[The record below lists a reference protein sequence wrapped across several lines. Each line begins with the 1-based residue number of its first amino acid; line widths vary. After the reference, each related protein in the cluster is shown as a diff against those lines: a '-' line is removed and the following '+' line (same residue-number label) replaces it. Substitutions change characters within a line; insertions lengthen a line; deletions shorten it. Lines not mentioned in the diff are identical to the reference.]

1 MKTRDRPC
9 GPMSSQWEALH
20 LYDRFDRALWRPLLT
35 VAGGYLVFGLLWIL
49 LSDLAVEMLSSSRL
63 DLNAWQT
70 YKELAFVGLSTV
82 LVTGLLAHEAR
93 RRRGLDHYWRD
104 IVNLADEGFWL
115 IDASGRTRMV
125 NRRMAGLLGHEP
137 SDMLGRTPF
146 DFVIEEDHGQLEHQI
161 GRGPTEGLLHVE
173 PGPRQYEVRLRHR
186 DGHVIPCLVHATA
199 LRDERGVVTGSF
211 AFMTDLTE
219 FRQRERELHL
229 NRHALDHS
237 FDEIYR
243 INRDGRILGA
253 NRAACENLGYYRNE
267 LIGRNIGDID
277 PHHSAEAW
285 AEHWHELE
293 QHGALTQ
300 ETVHRTREGWEYPV
314 EMAERYLVYG
324 GEPFAF
330 GVARD
335 VRARNAAEASARRA
349 NEALRALSRANA
361 ALSQATDERDLFK
374 RVCEALTS
382 SRGYPLAWVGL
393 ISGDADPVVTVAAS
407 AGDAQPYLERLRVA
421 HDDSPEGQ
429 GPTGK
434 AIRTGQIQV
443 LRDVDEDPDYAP
455 WHTAATAYG
464 FRTSVSLPIRV
475 DDRIIGA
482 LNVYSTEPWAF
493 DERELP
499 LLEELAADLGFGVRT
514 MEVRA
519 DRDRQLARLRL
530 AGTVFDNSA
539 EGILIAD
546 TNQRIEMI
554 NRAFTQIT
562 GYEAHEV
569 IGQRPGML
577 EPDLHEISFYEHI
590 WSQLAQEGYWQG
602 ELRSRRRNGEV
613 YPQWLTISEVRD
625 ESGAVTHYVAIFAD
639 LTQAHQTQKELTFR
653 TYHDPL
659 TGLPNRTLFR
669 QRLQQALDDFD
680 PRLAVVL
687 IDLQGFRALNDS
699 FGAEGGDEVLRQTA
713 DRLRA
718 VLRPHDLIARPGG
731 DEFWITVHDEAGHP
745 GIDEWIR
752 KLMAAIS
759 EPMIVAD
766 YTVRLEA
773 NMGVALVPEDGS
785 ALDDLLTN
793 AATALH
799 RAQEQGRGQ
808 IDYFQPAMHEAV
820 QRRVRVEEALKTGME
835 TGELRVWYQPQVNL
849 ATGAICGAEALVR
862 WRHPEWGLIMPED
875 FIPLSEAS
883 GLVVRIGDWVLEQA
897 LERLAQWREAG
908 YPIERVSVNAS
919 PAQLQRPE
927 WSEFVHATLERTGVP
942 PHCLEIEI
950 TEEGVLDNMKEALT
964 TMEWLKALD
973 IRLAIDDFGK
983 GYSSLAYL
991 KQFPIDTLKIDKSFV
1006 DGLPHVEY
1014 DCSIAEAML
1023 AVSRALGFEVVAEGV
1038 ETTAQAEWLRQRG
1051 VPLAQGFLFYR
1062 PQPPGKMEMLLDESD
1077 EPIRSAPRA

>member
-1 MKTRDRPC
+1 MNTR
-9 GPMSSQWEALH
+9 EALA
-20 LYDRFDRALWRPLLT
+20 LYDRFDRVLWRPLLT

-49 LSDLAVEMLSSSRL
+49 LSDHAVRMVSSTPS
-63 DLNAWQT
+63 DPDAWQT
-70 YKELAFVGLSTV
+70 YKGLAFVVLSTV
-82 LVTGLLAHEAR
+82 LIALLLAHEAK
-93 RRRGLDHYWRD
+93 RRRGIDHYWRD

-115 IDASGRTRMV
+115 IGSAGRTRVV
-125 NRRMAGLLGHEP
+125 NYRMAALLGHEP
-137 SDMLGRTPF
+137 SEMLDRTPF
-146 DFVIEEDHGQLEHQI
+146 DFVVDEDHDLLEHQI
-161 GRGPTEGLLHVE
+161 GRDSSKGLLHVE
-173 PGPRQYEVRLRHR
+173 PGPRQYEIRLRHR
-186 DGHVIPCLVHATA
+186 DGHAVPCLVHATA
-199 LRDERGVVTGSF
+199 LRDARGTVTGSF
-211 AFMTDLTE
+211 AFMTDLSE
-219 FRQRERELHL
+219 FRRREREMHL

-243 INRDGRILGA
+243 IDRHGRILGA

-267 LIGRNIGDID
+267 LIGRTIGDID
-277 PHHSAEAW
+277 PNYSAQAW
-285 AEHWHELE
+285 TDHWNELE
-293 QHGALTQ
+293 QRGALTQ

-314 EMAERYLVYG
+314 EVAERYLVYE

-361 ALSQATDERDLFK
+361 ALSQATDEHDLFK

-393 ISGDADPVVTVAAS
+393 IDHGTDSSVTIVAAS
-407 AGDAQPYLERLRVA
+407 GDAQPYLERV
-421 HDDSPEGQ
+421 HVSYDDSPQGQ

-434 AIRTGQIQV
+434 AIRTGKIQV
-443 LRDVDEDPDYAP
+443 LRDIEDDPSIAR
-455 WHTAATAYG
+455 WHKAATDYG

-482 LNVYSTEPWAF
+482 LNVYSTETWAF

-499 LLEELAADLGFGVRT
+499 LLEELAADLGFGVRN
-514 MEVRA
+514 MEIRA
-519 DRDRQLARLRL
+519 DRDHQLARLRL

-539 EGILIAD
+539 EGILITDAD
-546 TNQRIEMI
+546 RRIEMI

-562 GYEAHEV
+562 GYEAQDV
-569 IGQRPGML
+569 IGRRPEML
-577 EPDLHEISFYEHI
+577 QSDLHEPSFYEHI
-590 WSQLAQEGYWQG
+590 WSQLAQGGYWQG

-625 ESGAVTHYVAIFAD
+625 ESGAITHYVAIFAD

-669 QRLQQALDDFD
+669 QRLQQLLDDSH

-713 DRLRA
+713 ERLRA
-718 VLRPHDLIARPGG
+718 VLRQHDLIARPGG

-759 EPMIVAD
+759 EPMTVAE
-766 YTVRLEA
+766 YTVRLES

-785 ALDDLLTN
+785 SLDELLTN

-849 ATGAICGAEALVR
+849 TTGAIYGAEALVR
-862 WRHPEWGLIMPED
+862 WRHPDWGLMMPHD
-875 FIPLSEAS
+875 FIPLSESS

-897 LERLAQWREAG
+897 LERLAQWRAAG
-908 YPIERVSVNAS
+908 YPVERISVNAS

-927 WSEFVHATLERTGVP
+927 WPEVVHALLERTGVP
-942 PHCLEIEI
+942 AHCLEIEI
-950 TEEGVLDNMKEALT
+950 TEEGVLDNMKDALT

-1006 DGLPHVEY
+1006 DGLPNVEY

-1062 PQPPGKMEMLLDESD
+1062 PQPPGKMEMLIGEHD
-1077 EPIRSAPRA
+1077 EPARSAPHV

>member
-1 MKTRDRPC
+1 M
-9 GPMSSQWEALH
+9 
-20 LYDRFDRALWRPLLT
+20 YDRFDRALWRPLLT

-49 LSDLAVEMLSSSRL
+49 LSDLVVEMVSSSRS
-63 DLNAWQT
+63 DLNTWQT
-70 YKELAFVGLSTV
+70 YKGLAFVGLSTM
-82 LVTGLLAHEAR
+82 LVIGLLAHEAR
-93 RRRGLDHYWRD
+93 RRRGIDHYWRD

-115 IDASGRTRMV
+115 IDSSGRTRMV
-125 NRRMAGLLGHEP
+125 NRRMASLLGYEP
-137 SDMLGRTPF
+137 PQMLGRTPF
-146 DFVIEEDHGQLEHQI
+146 DFVIDEDHELLEHQL
-161 GRGPTEGLLHVE
+161 GRGSSEGLLHVG
-173 PGPRQYEVRLRHR
+173 PGPRRYEVRLRHL
-186 DGHVIPCLVHATA
+186 DGHVITCLVHATA
-199 LRDERGVVTGSF
+199 LRDTRGVITGLF

-219 FRQRERELHL
+219 FRRRERELHL

-243 INRDGRILGA
+243 INVDGRIIDA

-267 LIGRNIGDID
+267 LVGRSISDID
-277 PHHSAEAW
+277 PNYSPEAW
-285 AEHWHELE
+285 AGHWRELE
-293 QHGALTQ
+293 QRGALTH
-300 ETVHRTREGWEYPV
+300 ETLHRTREGWEYPV
-314 EMAERYLVYG
+314 EVAERYLIYED
-324 GEPFAF
+324 EPFVF

-361 ALSQATDERDLFK
+361 ALSQATDEHDLFK

-382 SRGYPLAWVGL
+382 SRGYPLAWVALVG
-393 ISGDADPVVTVAAS
+393 GNRDRTVTIAAA
-407 AGDAQPYLERLRVA
+407 AGDAQPYLEHLQVTY
-421 HDDSPEGQ
+421 DDSPQGQ

-434 AIRTGQIQV
+434 AIRSGEIQV
-443 LRDVDEDPDYAP
+443 MRDLDDDPDYAL
-455 WHTAATAYG
+455 WQATASEYG

-475 DDRIIGA
+475 DDRIVGA

-499 LLEELAADLGFGVRT
+499 LLGELAADLGFGVRT
-514 MEVRA
+514 MEIRA

-546 TNQRIEMI
+546 ADQRIEMV

-562 GYEAHEV
+562 GYEASEV
-569 IGQRPGML
+569 IGQQPVIL
-577 EPDLHEISFYEHI
+577 QSDLHEPSFYEQI

-602 ELRSRRRNGEV
+602 ELHSRRRNGEV

-625 ESGAVTHYVAIFAD
+625 ESGVITHYVAIFAD

-669 QRLQQALDDFD
+669 QRLQQALDNPD

-699 FGAEGGDEVLRQTA
+699 FGAGGGDEVLCQTA
-713 DRLRA
+713 ERLRA
-718 VLRPHDLIARPGG
+718 VLRQHDLIARPGA
-731 DEFWITVHDEAGHP
+731 DEFWITVHDEPGHP

-752 KLMAAIS
+752 HLMTAIS
-759 EPMIVAD
+759 EPMTVSGH
-766 YTVRLEA
+766 TVRLEA

-785 ALDDLLTN
+785 SLDGLLTN

-808 IDYFQPAMHEAV
+808 IDYFHPAMHEAV
-820 QRRVRVEEALKTGME
+820 QRRVRVEEALKTAME
-835 TGELRVWYQPQVNL
+835 SGELRVWYQPQVDL
-849 ATGAICGAEALVR
+849 VTGAICGAEALVR

-875 FIPLSEAS
+875 FIPLSESS
-883 GLVVRIGDWVLEQA
+883 GLVTRIGDWVLEQA
-897 LERLAQWREAG
+897 LERFAQWREAG
-908 YPIERVSVNAS
+908 YPVKRISVNAS

-927 WSEFVHATLERTGVP
+927 WTEFVHALIERTGVP

-1006 DGLPHVEY
+1006 DGLPEVEY

-1023 AVSRALGFEVVAEGV
+1023 AVARALGFDVVAEGV
-1038 ETTAQAEWLRQRG
+1038 ETTAQAEWLRRRG

-1062 PQPPGKMEMLLDESD
+1062 PQPPGKMEMLIGEDD
-1077 EPIRSAPRA
+1077 VPGCGTPRA

>member
-1 MKTRDRPC
+1 M
-9 GPMSSQWEALH
+9 
-20 LYDRFDRALWRPLLT
+20 YDRFNRVLWRPLLT

-49 LSDLAVEMLSSSRL
+49 LSDHAVRMVSSTPSDLS
-63 DLNAWQT
+63 AWQT
-70 YKELAFVGLSTV
+70 YEGLAFVGLSTA
-82 LVTGLLAHEAR
+82 LIALLLAHEAR
-93 RRRGLDHYWRD
+93 RRRGIDHYWRD

-115 IDASGRTRMV
+115 IDPAGRTRV
-125 NRRMAGLLGHEP
+125 ANHRMAALLGYEP
-137 SDMLGRTPF
+137 SDMLDRTPF
-146 DFVIEEDHGQLEHQI
+146 DFVIEEDHDLLEDQI
-161 GRGPTEGLLHVE
+161 GRGSGKGLLQVE

-186 DGHVIPCLVHATA
+186 EGHAIPCLVHATA
-199 LRDERGVVTGSF
+199 LRDARGTVTGSF
-211 AFMTDLTE
+211 AFMTDLSE
-219 FRQRERELHL
+219 FRRRERELHL

-243 INRDGRILGA
+243 IDRNGRILGA
-253 NRAACENLGYYRNE
+253 NRAACENLGYYRDE
-267 LIGRNIGDID
+267 LIGRTIGDID
-277 PHHSAEAW
+277 PNYSAQAW
-285 AEHWHELE
+285 ADHWNELK
-293 QHGALTQ
+293 QRGALTQ
-300 ETVHRTREGWEYPV
+300 ETIHRTREGWDYPV
-314 EMAERYLVYG
+314 EVAERYLIYE

-393 ISGDADPVVTVAAS
+393 VDATAGNAVEIVAA
-407 AGDAQPYLERLRVA
+407 AGDAQPYLDRV
-421 HDDSPEGQ
+421 HISYDDSPQGQ
-429 GPTGK
+429 GPTSK
-434 AIRTGQIQV
+434 AIRTGEIQV
-443 LRDVDEDPDYAP
+443 LRDVEGDPDFAP
-455 WHTAATAYG
+455 WHKAATDYG

-475 DDRIIGA
+475 DERIIGA
-482 LNVYSTEPWAF
+482 LNVYSTETWAF

-499 LLEELAADLGFGVRT
+499 LLEELAADLGFGVRN
-514 MEVRA
+514 MEIRA

-539 EGILIAD
+539 EGILITDAD
-546 TNQRIEMI
+546 RRIEMI

-562 GYEAHEV
+562 GYEAQEV
-569 IGQRPGML
+569 IGQRPEML
-577 EPDLHEISFYEHI
+577 QSDLHEPSFYEGI

-602 ELRSRRRNGEV
+602 ELRSRRRSGEV

-639 LTQAHQTQKELTFR
+639 LTQAHQTQKELAFR

-669 QRLQQALDDFD
+669 QRLQQVLDDPD

-713 DRLRA
+713 ERLRA
-718 VLRPHDLIARPGG
+718 VLRQHDLIARPGG

-759 EPMIVAD
+759 EPMTVVD
-766 YTVRLEA
+766 YTIRLEA

-785 ALDDLLTN
+785 SLDELLTN

-849 ATGAICGAEALVR
+849 TTGTICGAEALVR
-862 WRHPEWGLIMPED
+862 WRHPDWGLMMPED
-875 FIPLSEAS
+875 FIPLSESS
-883 GLVVRIGDWVLEQA
+883 GLIVRIGDWVLEQA
-897 LERLAQWREAG
+897 LERLAQWRAAG
-908 YPIERVSVNAS
+908 YPVERISVNAS

-927 WSEFVHATLERTGVP
+927 WPEFVHAVLERTGVP

-950 TEEGVLDNMKEALT
+950 TEEGVLDNIKDALT

-1006 DGLPHVEY
+1006 DGLPDVEY

-1062 PQPPGKMEMLLDESD
+1062 PQPPGKMEMLISEHD
-1077 EPIRSAPRA
+1077 EPIRSTPRV